1 MARAAAKGRQ
11 RSKPAPRDAPKRTG
25 RRQLSTAE
33 QNLFFSRI
41 RRQAKWAFAFLAVI
55 FAVTFAFL
63 GVGSGTSG
71 LQDLFNGINPFGG
84 GSSTI
89 SISDAQ
95 KEVAEHPNSA
105 KAYRDLATAFEQK
118 SQNDEAIT
126 ALEQYTTMRPKNAS
140 ALAELAALQLSHAST
155 LRDQYASI
163 AAEQQAASPQFGP
176 TQGSK
181 LAQGVGQDAIQGA
194 ISSEIDQRASAAYT
208 NLSTAYN
215 SALATYQKL
224 AKVRSKDPSTQ
235 LELAQAA
242 ESAGQTAI
250 AIKAYQRFLVL
261 APDDTNAAAVRD
273 RLKQLQPA
281 PQKKSSG

>member
-11 RSKPAPRDAPKRTG
+11 RSKPTPRDAPKRKG

-84 GSSTI
+84 GSSSV

-95 KEVAEHPNSA
+95 KEVAKNPSSA

-118 SQNDEAIT
+118 SQNDEAVT
-126 ALEQYTTMRPKNAS
+126 ALEQYTTMRPKDSS
-140 ALAELAALQLSHAST
+140 ALAELASLQLAHAST
-155 LRDQYASI
+155 LQDQYASV
-163 AAEQQAASPQFGP
+163 ASEQQAATPQFGP

-181 LAQGVGQDAIQGA
+181 LARGVGQDPIQGA
-194 ISSEIDQRASAAYT
+194 ISSEVGARANAAYT
-208 NLSTAYN
+208 QLAVAYN
-215 SALATYQKL
+215 AAVTTYQKL
-224 AKVRSKDPSTQ
+224 AKVRSKDPSVQ
-235 LELAQAA
+235 LELGQAA
-242 ESAGQTAI
+242 QTAGQTAI
-250 AIKAYQRFLVL
+250 AIKAYKRFLTL
-261 APDDTNAAAVRD
+261 SPEDPNAQTVRD
-273 RLKQLQPA
+273 RIKQLQPP